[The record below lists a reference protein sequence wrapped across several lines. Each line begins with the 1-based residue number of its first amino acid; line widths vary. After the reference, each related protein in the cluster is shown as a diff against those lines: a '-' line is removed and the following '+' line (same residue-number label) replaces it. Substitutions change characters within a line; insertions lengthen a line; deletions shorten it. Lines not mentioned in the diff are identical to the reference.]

1 MKILVTGGAGF
12 IGSHIVDRLL
22 EEGNEVT
29 VMDLWESAEMKSN
42 SGNTS
47 FEFVK
52 GNVLD
57 DEKLG
62 QNIEGKDIVIHMA
75 AVLGTSE
82 TITTYDVEQVALTN
96 VVGTVK
102 LLKLCKNAGVK
113 RVIVPTTPDVTWLNP
128 YKITKAAIEKF
139 CQLFHEEYGL
149 EAVCLKLGNIYGSR
163 ERWLDGPKDAPYNY
177 QKIVPTILM
186 ETMKGNSFKVFGN
199 GEQKSEYIYVE
210 DVVESFSRACDIEKY
225 SGLGGKVIHIGRGSN
240 FSVLDIVE
248 ATEKAWGRKIDLEF
262 VDMRPGEHHV
272 EISLDPNPLKEY
284 LNYELQWDLEK
295 GMGPTIEYYE
305 EQYKQNY

>member
-22 EEGNEVT
+22 DEGNEVT
-29 VMDLWESAEMKSN
+29 VMDLWESSEMRAN
-42 SGNTS
+42 SGNS
-47 FEFVK
+47 RFNFVK

-57 DEKLG
+57 DELLEA
-62 QNIEGKDIVIHMA
+62 NINEKDIVIHMA

-102 LLKLCKNAGVK
+102 VLKNCKKAGVG

-149 EAVCLKLGNIYGSR
+149 DAVCLKLGNIYGSR
-163 ERWLDGPKDAPYNY
+163 ERWLDGPKEAPYNY

-186 ETMKGNSFKVFGN
+186 ETMKGNPFRVFGS

-210 DVVESFSRACDIEKY
+210 DVVESFHRACDIENY
-225 SGLGGKVIHIGRGSN
+225 PDLGGKVIHIGRGSN

-248 ATEKAWGRKIDLEF
+248 ATEKAWGRKIELEF
-262 VDMRPGEHHV
+262 VEMRPGEHHV
-272 EISLDPNPLKEY
+272 EIALDPEPLKEF
-284 LNYELQWDLEK
+284 LDYELQWGLER

-305 EQYKQNY
+305 QQYERNY